1 MLNEEK
7 LHVVNL
13 HVPFSSPRLA
23 QVAFDVL
30 RVDTEPK
37 RSGVTKELYL
47 NNNVVE
53 VKFAGEIVRQ
63 LRTAVNSFFENLIL
77 ILKTTEC
84 LGPPVSDIWA
94 IIPQSWFEYFHITCF
109 PQRYWAVAIP
119 IYITTAVLIF
129 GLVIYPNKTIEQR
142 NSCKHVFEVQDDKG
156 ACICR
161 DKEKCGKQQY
171 LKISKDFHLK
181 CVPSATDLDVIEV
194 SKIFYSK
201 LKSN

>member
-1 MLNEEK
+1 MPE
-7 LHVVNL
+7 HTPAPTPSRAVYG
-13 HVPFSSPRLA
+13 FA
-23 QVAFDVL
+23 M
-30 RVDTEPK
+30 
-37 RSGVTKELYL
+37 YL
-47 NNNVVE
+47 S
-53 VKFAGEIVRQ
+53 FRIFFIVY
-63 LRTAVNSFFENLIL
+63 LV
-77 ILKTTEC
+77 
-84 LGPPVSDIWA
+84 WA

-129 GLVIYPNKTIEQR
+129 GLVIYPSINLCMTPDFDDINTIIDKTIEQR
-142 NSCKHVFEVQDDKG
+142 NSCKHVFEIQDDKG